1 MRHRQKRKFFLPFL
15 LILPTF
21 TIIALF
27 IYYPAFEAF
36 YLSFFKVATFGNR
49 KMFVGFQNYLSL
61 FSDKVYLKAFNFT
74 VIYSVVTVVV
84 TTFGGYIVALL
95 LNQKVPGVRIFRTLI
110 FSPYAVSTAVA
121 GALWSF
127 ILNPVVG
134 HLNYILR
141 STFGIQAQW
150 LTTIPYAGYS
160 VIMASIWKMLPFSI
174 IFYLAALQ
182 NVPDE
187 MIEAS
192 DMDGASIMTKVWKII
207 FPMVS
212 PITYYLIIMNIIQ
225 ATFQSFAIIDVMTKG
240 GPADY
245 TTNLIYKVYMDGFRF
260 RITGSASAQSVLL
273 FLFMI
278 IVTFIY
284 FKFGRKQVFYQ

>member
-1 MRHRQKRKFFLPFL
+1 MRRGHKRKTFLPFL

-21 TIIALF
+21 IIIALF

-49 KMFVGFQNYLSL
+49 KMFVGLENYLNL
-61 FSDKVYLKAFNFT
+61 FSDKAYLKAFNFT
-74 VIYSVVTVVV
+74 IIYSVVTVVA
-84 TTFGGYIVALL
+84 TTFGGYVIALL
-95 LNQKVPGVRIFRTLI
+95 LNQRVPGVRIFRTLI

-134 HLNYILR
+134 HLNYILM
-141 STFGIQAQW
+141 SAFGIQAQW
-150 LTTIPYAGYS
+150 LTTIPYAAYS

-187 MIEAS
+187 MIEAA
-192 DMDGASIMTKVWKII
+192 DIDGANVMTKVWKII

-278 IVTFIY
+278 VVTFIY